1 MKCCQNIFLRF
12 LSSLRLEKDIAF
24 QTRPGSVLKEITSIQ
39 ASTRSEKFWN
49 YLFKLYINLSLEI
62 LARFINYFVYEV
74 IFSGGFSSKIS
85 ATRQILLLKKVLS
98 DSTHE
103 VIYSS
108 LLFIM
113 VSTESASVGDMV
125 EFIETFPKRKFLKR
139 RAYCLEK
146 FSLVL
151 IIGSTRSGSSFICNQ
166 GFLLAVWP
174 LLAINITLLP
184 NKESCCKVVI

>member
-1 MKCCQNIFLRF
+1 MRLFFPVGFRPKSQQPGKSCFSKKSCQIARMKSF
-12 LSSLRLEKDIAF
+12 
-24 QTRPGSVLKEITSIQ
+24 TRPCC
-39 ASTRSEKFWN
+39 
-49 YLFKLYINLSLEI
+49 LSWFL
-62 LARFINYFVYEV
+62 LNQPQ
-74 IFSGGFSSKIS
+74 FSGD
-85 ATRQILLLKKVLS
+85 V
-98 DSTHE
+98 
-103 VIYSS
+103 
-108 LLFIM
+108 
-113 VSTESASVGDMV
+113 V

>member
-1 MKCCQNIFLRF
+1 MVTGHFTQNCDIIAAVELKKQYCLMKCCQNIFLRF

-24 QTRPGSVLKEITSIQ
+24 QTRAGSVLKEITSIH
-39 ASTRSEKFWN
+39 ASTRSDKFWN

-62 LARFINYFVYEV
+62 LARFINYFVYEF
-74 IFSGGFSSKIS
+74 IFFSGFSSKIS

-113 VSTESASVGDMV
+113 VSTESASVGDVV
-125 EFIETFPKRKFLKR
+125 EFVVT
-139 RAYCLEK
+139 
-146 FSLVL
+146 FSLAG
-151 IIGSTRSGSSFICNQ
+151 IFKTAC
-166 GFLLAVWP
+166 
-174 LLAINITLLP
+174 LLP
-184 NKESCCKVVI
+184 REVFPGLNYWQYSFG